1 MGGKKSNDSKP
12 VSQKTAKNTVT
23 EECSTVPAKAT
34 AKEPE
39 TKKND
44 ADVSPK
50 LVSTGRKADLFFVL
64 TYTGWFVAMFVL
76 FFSRCEHL
84 LPSTFQGAEFA
95 KPVCA
100 ALAQLEGPLAPLLES
115 HKQWGDK
122 MFSVADDFTLK
133 LVHSVN
139 LAFLGPVALLLALGF
154 LLRTQWTKNIA
165 IIHATIML
173 YNMVVLDTYAYKV
186 LHDPKS
192 SLSEVDA
199 AAAKLLACIIY
210 GYFTIFPL
218 VVLKRMWSVTPFAPV
233 AQKRSSIFSIAG
245 LFGMVSFFIK
255 FGLFLWMMATVV
267 GFYEFS
273 VKHTASLK
281 HLPSVVDTSVESW
294 EQTAPHREQLMIR
307 AAEFQ
312 VGASVVLKEYYAEA
326 KVQLEKLG
334 NRVLEWANNLAKKD
348 ETAAKEAPKAAPKAT
363 KPAPPKK
370 PEAPK
375 AETKKPEAPKAE
387 TKKPEAPK
395 AETKAAPTKA

>member
-12 VSQKTAKNTVT
+12 VNQAPAKPAAQAKAA
-23 EECSTVPAKAT
+23 PAKAQ
-34 AKEPE
+34 E
-39 TKKND
+39 TKKNAD
-44 ADVSPK
+44 ASPK

-64 TYTGWFVAMFVL
+64 TYIGLFVAMFVL

-84 LPSTFQGAEFA
+84 LPSTFQDAEFA
-95 KPVCA
+95 KPVCT

-133 LVHSVN
+133 LVHHVN

-154 LLRTQWTKNIA
+154 LFRAQWTKNIA
-165 IIHATIML
+165 IIHSTVML
-173 YNMVVLDTYAYKV
+173 YNMVVLDTYAYKA
-186 LHDPKS
+186 LHDPAS
-192 SLSEVDA
+192 SPSEVDA
-199 AAAKLLACIIY
+199 AAAKLLASIVY

-218 VVLKRMWSVTPFAPV
+218 VVLKRMWGVTPFAPV
-233 AQKRSSIFSIAG
+233 AQKRSSIFSLAG
-245 LFGMVSFFIK
+245 LFGIVSFFIK

-294 EQTAPHREQLMIR
+294 EQTAPHREQLVIR

-312 VGASVVLKEYYAEA
+312 VQASVVLKEYYAEA

-334 NRVLEWANNLAKKD
+334 NEVLEWANNLAKKD
-348 ETAAKEAPKAAPKAT
+348 ETATKEAPKEAPKAAPKAT

-375 AETKKPEAPKAE
+375 AEPKKPEAPKAE
-387 TKKPEAPK
+387 S
-395 AETKAAPTKA
+395 KAAPTKA